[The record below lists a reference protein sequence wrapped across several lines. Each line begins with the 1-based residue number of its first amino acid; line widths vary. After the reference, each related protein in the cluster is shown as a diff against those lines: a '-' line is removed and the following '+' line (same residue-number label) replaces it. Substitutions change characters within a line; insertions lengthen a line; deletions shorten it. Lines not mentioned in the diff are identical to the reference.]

1 MSTGVRLTAKGC
13 PLLAALLVLI
23 SNLCLVAGSKV
34 ASNRADT
41 PLVVIPLRG
50 RLWHWHPWLGC
61 PFTPSK
67 VLRPRS
73 RPVGYKTSKK
83 DLGPTMWN
91 RYLQIMSAVFT
102 FGRYPPLI
110 NFWIFTC
117 VTSVTLSPLCL
128 LVLLVDKQPASTSTS
143 SQTSNSTHSTLSSS
157 PTQNLTSTLQQTRRD
172 DNATSQ
178 TSILDETNA
187 VDMGLRHMGIAFGI
201 LAIAICYT
209 LLVIVYIAARRCSN
223 RDNDPLQEVKPVPLG
238 RYIRDKKSYLA
249 RILCK
254 FRQGTDRATLW
265 LDDSHG
271 VTLFPFTQPYVSYS
285 EPDLLRPVLSE
296 TRPSSRASSRPSNRN
311 STATLERSASLND
324 QHSFSPILQEPK
336 DAPQYGLP
344 QLKFPSPLHLE
355 PLYRPFEPIYSFVT
369 ASNRSGTA
377 SSSHSSPS
385 SQFKKSLKQIPALIV
400 VNHGSLQ
407 VSSEQGANLLSPP
420 IPITPPPSYSPFSSR
435 LSTRVSTIV
444 SMTSKARRELAP

>member
-1 MSTGVRLTAKGC
+1 
-13 PLLAALLVLI
+13 
-23 SNLCLVAGSKV
+23 
-34 ASNRADT
+34 
-41 PLVVIPLRG
+41 
-50 RLWHWHPWLGC
+50 
-61 PFTPSK
+61 
-67 VLRPRS
+67 
-73 RPVGYKTSKK
+73 
-83 DLGPTMWN
+83 MWN

-128 LVLLVDKQPASTSTS
+128 LVLLVDKQPASTSTT

-201 LAIAICYT
+201 LAIAICCT

-265 LDDSHG
+265 LDNSHG

-311 STATLERSASLND
+311 STATLERSASLDD

-355 PLYRPFEPIYSFVT
+355 PSYRPLEPIYSFVT